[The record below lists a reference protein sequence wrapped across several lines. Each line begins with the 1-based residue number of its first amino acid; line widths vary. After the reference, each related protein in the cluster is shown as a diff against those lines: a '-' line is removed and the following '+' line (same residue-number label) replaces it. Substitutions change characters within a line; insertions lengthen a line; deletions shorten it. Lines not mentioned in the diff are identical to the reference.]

1 MDLQQTKNGLSTVM
15 KKIFSRLKFEKSN
28 IDVAR
33 LFKLRNTTQSLP
45 FPASPLLQSYSYLG
59 QFIALTAKFFTR
71 M

>member
-1 MDLQQTKNGLSTVM
+1 MDLQQTKNGL
-15 KKIFSRLKFEKSN
+15 IDRQLFAEKFEKSN

-45 FPASPLLQSYSYLG
+45 FPAFPLLQSYSYLG